1 MPASDLFVMNAE
13 AAYGWPQLPTPV
25 GFSNPTVDA
34 VAVNTLYNERT
45 GMNMAQKLQ
54 QHFPNSSLVTSLG
67 GGHCVAPDH
76 GPEGY
81 RTLMQFLF
89 FGWKPFSGDM
99 VDRFVKMDFADGA
112 KLIGEYY
119 TGHKGAL
126 GR

>member
-1 MPASDLFVMNAE
+1 
-13 AAYGWPQLPTPV
+13 
-25 GFSNPTVDA
+25 
-34 VAVNTLYNERT
+34 
-45 GMNMAQKLQ
+45 
-54 QHFPNSSLVTSLG
+54 
-67 GGHCVAPDH
+67 
-76 GPEGY
+76 
-81 RTLMQFLF
+81 MQFIL